1 MHFGS
6 NRISLQHSTQCKIL
20 KDNGMHM
27 DTDLHNIVMT
37 QEEPIYI
44 SMAFFIIKLAS

>member
-1 MHFGS
+1 MHSGS
-6 NRISLQHSTQCKIL
+6 NRISLQHMYSTQCKIL
-20 KDNGMHM
+20 EGDGMHM

-44 SMAFFIIKLAS
+44 SIAFFIS